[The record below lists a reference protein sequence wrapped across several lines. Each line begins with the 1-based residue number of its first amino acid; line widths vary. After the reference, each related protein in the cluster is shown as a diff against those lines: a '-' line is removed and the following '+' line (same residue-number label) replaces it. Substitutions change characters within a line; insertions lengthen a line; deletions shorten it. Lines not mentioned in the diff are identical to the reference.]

1 MYDLP
6 VIATSVAAYRFLARE
21 LATIVRL
28 SWAAL
33 FIVAVIQYLV
43 ARGVLAEMAS
53 ALADGD
59 LMAAA
64 ASGHDPLWLTLKFG
78 ADIIGTAIVA
88 VAIHQLILFDDRKEG
103 RYVHIAFG
111 IREALFLLLGT
122 VLGAVVVLF
131 ATNVVS
137 PFGEAKTG
145 SAPFFAW
152 LAFMI
157 AIYLSIRLWPVLPMI
172 VVAGRLDFPAAWRL
186 TRHRFW
192 SLLALVLLGSIPLGL
207 MALAIDSALPSFDS
221 LMDAISGPRQG
232 MPSASA
238 AAAAVAR
245 AQDWLVLRV
254 LLDFAASV
262 VATAVTV
269 ALISFSYLVLTGRP
283 LDRPLPQTQR

>member
-1 MYDLP
+1 MHELP
-6 VIATSVAAYRFLARE
+6 VIATTVAAYRFLARE

-33 FIVAVIQYLV
+33 FLVAFVQYLV
-43 ARGVLAEMAS
+43 ARGALAEMAS
-53 ALADGD
+53 ALADGNI
-59 LMAAA
+59 MAAA
-64 ASGHDPLWLTLKFG
+64 ASGHDPLWLTLKF
-78 ADIIGTAIVA
+78 AAQIIGTAIVA
-88 VAIHQLILFDDRKEG
+88 VAIHELILFGDRKQG

-111 IREALFLLLGT
+111 RREALFLVLGT
-122 VLGAVVVLF
+122 VLGAIVVLF
-131 ATNVVS
+131 ATSVVS

-145 SAPFFAW
+145 AAPFFAW

-157 AIYLSIRLWPVLPMI
+157 AIYLSIRLSPLLPMI
-172 VVAGRLDFPAAWRL
+172 VVAERFDFPAAWQL
-186 TRHRFW
+186 TRNRFW
-192 SLLALVLLGSIPLGL
+192 SLMALVLLGSIPLGL

-254 LLDFAASV
+254 LLDLAASI

-269 ALISFSYLVLTGRP
+269 ALISFSYLALTGRP
-283 LDRPLPQTQR
+283 LDRPLVPPI

>member
-1 MYDLP
+1 MHELP
-6 VIATSVAAYRFLARE
+6 VIATTVAAYRFLARE

-33 FIVAVIQYLV
+33 LLVAFVQYLV
-43 ARGVLAEMAS
+43 ARGALAEMAS
-53 ALADGD
+53 ALADGNI
-59 LMAAA
+59 MAAA
-64 ASGHDPLWLTLKFG
+64 ASGHDPLWLTLKF
-78 ADIIGTAIVA
+78 AAHIVGTAIVA
-88 VAIHQLILFDDRKEG
+88 VAIHQLILFGDRKQG

-111 IREALFLLLGT
+111 RREALFLVLGT
-122 VLGAVVVLF
+122 VLGAIVVLF
-131 ATNVVS
+131 ATSVVS

-145 SAPFFAW
+145 AAPFFAW
-152 LAFMI
+152 LAFMV
-157 AIYLSIRLWPVLPMI
+157 AIYLSIRLWPLLPMI
-172 VVAGRLDFPAAWRL
+172 VVAGRFNFPNAWQL
-186 TRHRFW
+186 TRNRFW

-245 AQDWLVLRV
+245 AQDWLALRV
-254 LLDFAASV
+254 LLDLAASI

-269 ALISFSYLVLTGRP
+269 ALISFSYLALNGRP
-283 LDRPLPQTQR
+283 LDRPLARN